1 MENKE
6 LKNIYQKLANYK
18 ILFTYKDDK
27 TSKNYVVYTDNTR
40 RNDGTLNTY
49 AAIYNPDNLQEP
61 LKKIESQKEMEI
73 LDGILNSIQNNRY

>member
-1 MENKE
+1 ME
-6 LKNIYQKLANYK
+6 LKNIFQNIENYK

>member
-1 MENKE
+1 ME
-6 LKNIYQKLANYK
+6 LKNVFQNIENYK
-18 ILFTYKDDK
+18 ILFTYKDEK

-49 AAIYNPDNLQEP
+49 AAIYNPNNLQEP